1 MADIT
6 SQFPNTPSFQTVDF
20 KVITPTITSETTSGK
35 KRRVGQGISYYTW
48 TAKYSPL
55 TPRDAGPIIGFIR
68 YAEGPLYSFEVVLP
82 EISFTKCFSQPTG
95 NVSVRSNIAIGSS
108 NVLITTTN
116 TGTGEVLRAGDYF
129 KFANHSKVY
138 QAVINCN
145 TDANTNA
152 TYGTGNTV
160 LTFASPT
167 VSNVPAGTNLTI
179 TNVPFTAIIDSAEQ
193 DITVGF
199 GGMTELEIQMREVW

>member
-48 TAKYSPL
+48 TAKYAPL

-82 EISFTKCFSQPTG
+82 EISFTKCFAVAG
-95 NVSVRSNIAIGSS
+95 NVATRANIGIGAVNVTISTTSVSS
-108 NVLITTTN
+108 
-116 TGTGEVLRAGDYF
+116 EVLRAGDYF

-138 QAVINCN
+138 QAVLNCN
-145 TDANTNA
+145 SDSSGNA
-152 TYGTGNTV
+152 T
-160 LTFASPT
+160 LFFASPT
-167 VSNVPAGTNLTI
+167 VANVTSGSALTI
-179 TNVPFTAIIDSAEQ
+179 NNVPFTAIIDSAEQ

>member
-6 SQFPNTPSFQTVDF
+6 TAFPDTPSFQTVDF

-48 TAKYSPL
+48 TAKYAPL

-82 EISFTKCFSQPTG
+82 EISFSKCFSQPNT
-95 NVSVRSNIAIGSS
+95 VVTRAHLAIGSA
-108 NVLITTTN
+108 NVTVDTSN
-116 TGTGEVLRAGDYF
+116 TGIGEVLRAGDYF

-145 TDANTNA
+145 SGSDGNA
-152 TYGTGNTV
+152 T

-167 VSNVPAGTNLTI
+167 ISNVPAGTSLTI
-179 TNVPFTAIIDSAEQ
+179 TSVPFTAIIDSTEQ
-193 DITVGF
+193 EISVGF
-199 GGMTELEIQMREVW
+199 GGMTEVEVKMREVF

>member
-6 SQFPNTPSFQTVDF
+6 TEFPNTPSFQTVDF

-48 TAKYSPL
+48 TAKYAPL

-68 YAEGPLYSFEVVLP
+68 YAEGPLYSFEVILP
-82 EISFTKCFSQPTG
+82 EISFSKCFSQPATVVTRA
-95 NVSVRSNIAIGSS
+95 NLAIGSA
-108 NVLITTTN
+108 NVTVDTSN
-116 TGTGEVLRAGDYF
+116 TGVGEVLRAGDYF

-145 TDANTNA
+145 SGGDGNA
-152 TYGTGNTV
+152 T

-167 VSNVPAGTNLTI
+167 VSNVPVGTSLTI
-179 TNVPFTAIIDSAEQ
+179 TNVPFTAIIDSTEQ
-193 DITVGF
+193 EISVGF
-199 GGMTELEIQMREVW
+199 GGMTEVEVKMREVF